1 MISITSMTSTAAAAD
16 TSYLFFIGAPG
27 PLTRLPDDDADSGG
41 GGVRGPDGDTETET
55 DIPLPFTKDIVELM
69 INSLWNI

>member
-1 MISITSMTSTAAAAD
+1 MTSTAAADA
-16 TSYLFFIGAPG
+16 SYLFFNGAPG
-27 PLTRLPDDDADSGG
+27 ALTLLPDADADDDADDDGG

-55 DIPLPFTKDIVELM
+55 DIPLPFTNDIVELM